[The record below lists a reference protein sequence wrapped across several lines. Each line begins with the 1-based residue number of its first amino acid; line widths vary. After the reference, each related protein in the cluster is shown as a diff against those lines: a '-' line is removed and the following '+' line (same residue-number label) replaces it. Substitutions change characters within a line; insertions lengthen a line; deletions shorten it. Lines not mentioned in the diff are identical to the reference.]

1 MNLNYLISKPVH
13 TLIAAIALAA
23 VAAYFF
29 LSGTNGEDVE
39 SGVYRIINKNA
50 RGSLSMG
57 TGFKVAQPGVLVTN
71 YHVVRN
77 ADALFALY
85 RQGDELEKVRLR
97 IMWHDK
103 QQDLA
108 ILRGLT
114 PIPGEVLTLADLAE
128 GDLQKRDEVEAIGY
142 PGAADNLATISAK
155 GQINVAQA
163 AAILTDATVS
173 TGTVQRQVPGSS
185 RLTIQH
191 SANVNSGNS
200 GGPLLDSCRRVVGVN
215 TLSQTAQIRFNDIA
229 NAAKGN
235 GVVEFQTPGAL
246 ESSVHVRE
254 VLAALQEENVV
265 ANLSSGRCRS
275 GKTTGQLWALGTL
288 STLSFALF
296 SLTGFAVVMRQRDFS
311 PDDGFSSPSTPA
323 PVRTGV
329 ANDADRADYSG
340 HTVIADQASGSG
352 ENVHLI
358 RMDGMRYD
366 LTALLDRHGPS
377 GVVLGRD
384 GGDADV
390 ALDDASISRRHA
402 RLERDGRGT
411 MGIRDLGST
420 NGTVV
425 DGQRLSGDQPHPLH
439 NGADLR
445 LGSCAFTVSIEHR
458 PAQMTAVR
466 TWILS
471 GFDDEG
477 RVFQYPIASSGPT
490 PPPGALAEVASI
502 GRATDND
509 CPINHPS
516 VSRHHAALVLDGAGR
531 LCVVDRTSSN
541 GTFADGRQVGSDPL
555 PVEDVRELRFGDV
568 TTSLSHTH

>member
-1 MNLNYLISKPVH
+1 MNLNYLISKPFH
-13 TLIAAIALAA
+13 ALIAAIVLATAA
-23 VAAYFF
+23 VYLLVAGA
-29 LSGTNGEDVE
+29 SADDVE
-39 SGVYRIINKNA
+39 SGVYRIINKSA

-97 IMWHDK
+97 IMWHDR

-114 PIPGEVLTLADLAE
+114 PIPGAVLTLADIAE
-128 GDLQKRDEVEAIGY
+128 DDLKKRDVVEAIGY

-163 AAILTDATVS
+163 TAILTDATVS

-200 GGPLLDSCRRVVGVN
+200 GGPLLDSCHRVIGVN

-254 VLAALQEENVV
+254 VLAALQEENVA

-275 GKTTGQLWALGTL
+275 GKTPGRLWALGTL

-296 SLTGFAVVMRQRDFS
+296 SLTSLAVMMRQRNMAPYGSAASHSAAFS
-311 PDDGFSSPSTPA
+311 GAD
-323 PVRTGV
+323 GV
-329 ANDADRADYSG
+329 AIDDVATDNVGR
-340 HTVIADQASGSG
+340 TVIANPTPDPVATVQ
-352 ENVHLI
+352 LI
-358 RMDGMRYD
+358 GKDGTSHD
-366 LTALLDRHGPS
+366 LTALLKRNGPA
-377 GVVLGRD
+377 GVLLGRD
-384 GGDADV
+384 IRDADI
-390 ALDDASISRRHA
+390 AIDDASVSRRHA
-402 RLERDGRGT
+402 RIECHASGDV
-411 MGIRDLGST
+411 MIRDLGST
-420 NGTVV
+420 NGIRM
-425 DGQRLSGDQPHPLH
+425 DGCHLPTDQSVLLH
-439 NGADLR
+439 DGAQVT
-445 LGSCAFTVSIEHR
+445 LGTCAFTVSIGRQAPR
-458 PAQMTAVR
+458 PNTAS

-471 GFDDEG
+471 GFDAEG
-477 RVFQYPIASSGPT
+477 RVFQHPVTSTGQSVA
-490 PPPGALAEVASI
+490 PGALAEVASI
-502 GRATDND
+502 GRAPDND
-509 CPINHPS
+509 CPIDHPS
-516 VSRHHAALVLDGAGR
+516 VSRHHAALVIDAAGR
-531 LCVVDRTSSN
+531 LCVVDRNSSN
-541 GTFADGRQVGSDPL
+541 GTFVDGRRVADDPL
-555 PVEDVRELRFGDV
+555 PVENVRELRFGDV
-568 TTSLSHTH
+568 KTSLSHTH